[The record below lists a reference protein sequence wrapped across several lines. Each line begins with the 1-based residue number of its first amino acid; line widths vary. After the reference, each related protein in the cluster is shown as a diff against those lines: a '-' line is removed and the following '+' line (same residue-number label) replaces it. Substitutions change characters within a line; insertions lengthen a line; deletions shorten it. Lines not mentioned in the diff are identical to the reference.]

1 MITLKEQLLML
12 NLKQFYSDKI
22 NISIILP
29 VLEGKTPISL
39 RSLDWFVTNYSKNNN
54 IIFNRNNTFYNVWL
68 DYKSQLKAFSKK
80 NFDPFCRRERIV
92 FEFLPKKYLT
102 TTVGQLNFFKWA
114 IENNIL
120 EYVSENIKL
129 IEKDMNIVNNK
140 NALNITT
147 NKKLNKNKI
156 DIIISFN

>member
-1 MITLKEQLLML
+1 M
-12 NLKQFYSDKI
+12 
-22 NISIILP
+22 P
-29 VLEGKTPISL
+29 VLEGRTPISL
-39 RSLDWFVTNYSKNNN
+39 RSLDWFVTNYSKKNN
-54 IIFNRNNTFYNVWL
+54 IIFNRNDIFYNVWL
-68 DYKSQLKAFSKK
+68 DYKSQLKAYSKK

-92 FEFLPKKYLT
+92 FEFLSNKYLT

-129 IEKDMNIVNNK
+129 IEKDMNIINNK
-140 NALNITT
+140 NSLNITT
-147 NKKLNKNKI
+147 NKKLNKNNI